1 MQKIITEVVMKNKCI
16 ILTITFFLIMLSGV
30 YSQSNESSS
39 EEELPA
45 LIFERDWWHYSAG
58 ITFNQYQYL
67 DGTLL
72 KYSQVRSII
81 SPIPGNDELLRQER
95 GWFVSN
101 VVFGILTLSS
111 YIGWTVYNFDLP
123 NTEIMRPTFLFT
135 GITSL
140 LVTAISNDVWKHKLR
155 KTINNYNVYIQG
167 IPIIK

>member
-1 MQKIITEVVMKNKCI
+1 MQKIITE
-16 ILTITFFLIMLSGV
+16 
-30 YSQSNESSS
+30 SNESSS
-39 EEELPA
+39 EEGLPA
-45 LIFERDWWHYSAG
+45 LIFERDWRHYSAG

-81 SPIPGNDELLRQER
+81 SPIPGNDELLKQER
-95 GWFVSN
+95 GWFTSN

-123 NTEIMRPTFLFT
+123 NAEIMRPSFLFA

-140 LVTAISNDVWKHKLR
+140 LATIISNDVWKYKFR
-155 KTINNYNVYIQG
+155 KAINNYNLYIQG